1 MHDDR
6 HLFDELEAQRA
17 SDHEFSRPRPLR
29 RADASPRWFSVTAGP
44 AGYRQTLI
52 ALKSVDDIP

>member
-1 MHDDR
+1 MSGRQSDVSARGTSEGQHD
-6 HLFDELEAQRA
+6 
-17 SDHEFSRPRPLR
+17 FSRPRPLR
-29 RADASPRWFSVTAGP
+29 RADASPRRFSVTAGP

>member
-1 MHDDR
+1 LR
-6 HLFDELEAQRA
+6 LSDELEALRA